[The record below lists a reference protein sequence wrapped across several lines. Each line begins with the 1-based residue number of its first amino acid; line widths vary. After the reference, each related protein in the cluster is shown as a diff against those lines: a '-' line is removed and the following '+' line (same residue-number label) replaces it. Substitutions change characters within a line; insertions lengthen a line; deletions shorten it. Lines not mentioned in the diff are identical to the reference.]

1 MIFTDRS
8 RQETGLQ
15 HCLRARYWSY
25 HAVNGFGISPKQRNL
40 PAASGIHVH
49 LGLALVL
56 KSIMLGGQTKLPDLK
71 DPILREQVRGAVEE
85 AIGAYESDVAA
96 VGFLNEPQQELDR
109 QIAEQSALIEGA
121 IWGWVRTSLLGFLQ
135 QFLILAVEQEE
146 SIVIGC
152 SCGIGDRKGEWE
164 HHYAQGCEGVC
175 QQAKPD
181 IVCENRESREVGI
194 HDFKTMKYVSDY
206 EIERYKNSVQMA
218 VGTLTVE
225 RRLGRPVTHYYVWAI
240 LKGDRKAEY
249 NPVTRAFDR
258 PKIQLSGYCYVGW
271 TPANPP
277 LKPET
282 FDWNA
287 KWYQRLPTWTLK
299 LESNPEEVRQI
310 EYLVM
315 DLMPI
320 ETLQK
325 NFTKIGPY
333 ARQGFLMGY
342 LKQVYHDELRWVEV
356 QWRIY
361 EEVQAGGKLADALDK
376 LVPAS
381 WNCRKFG
388 SICPFWEICSGEGA
402 TPEDPLRS
410 DLYTLRVP
418 HHEPEMI
425 AAVAAGV
432 EFPEREIEQRED

>member
-15 HCLRARYWSY
+15 VCLRRRYWEY
-25 HAVNGFGISPKQRNL
+25 HSVNGFGIRPKQRSIPL
-40 PAASGIHVH
+40 ATGIHIH
-49 LGLALVL
+49 LGLALIL
-56 KSIMLGGQTKLPDLK
+56 KAIMLGGQEKLPSLK
-71 DPILREQVRGAVEE
+71 DPIVREQMRAAIEA
-85 AIGAYESDVAA
+85 AIGAYHADVEA
-96 VGFLNEPQQELDR
+96 VGFLNEPREELQRVVD
-109 QIAEQSALIEGA
+109 EQAALIEGA
-121 IWGWVRTSLLGFLQ
+121 VWGWIRTSLLMFLQ

-146 SIVIGC
+146 SIVVGC

-164 HHYAQGCEGVC
+164 HHYAKGCEGVC

-181 IVCENRESREVGI
+181 IVCEDRNSREVGI
-194 HDFKTMKYVSDY
+194 HDFKSMKYINDY
-206 EIERYKNSVQMA
+206 EVERYKNSVQMA

-282 FDWNA
+282 FDWEA
-287 KWYQRLPTWTLK
+287 KWYKRLPTWTLP
-299 LESNPEEVRQI
+299 LETKPEEMRQI

-315 DLMPI
+315 ELMPI

-325 NFTKIGPY
+325 QFTKIGPY
-333 ARQGFLMGY
+333 AKQHFLMGY
-342 LKQVYHDELRWVEV
+342 LRQVKYDEERWVEV

-361 EEVQAGGKLADALDK
+361 EDVEAGATIEEALDRW
-376 LVPAS
+376 VPAS

-388 SICPFWEICSGEGA
+388 DLCPFWAICAGEGA
-402 TPEDPLRS
+402 TAKDPLRS

-425 AAVAAGV
+425 AAVSAGV
-432 EFPEREIEQRED
+432 EFPENAVEQREE